1 MTKLDQ
7 PVGDV
12 GGVEA
17 EVFGVEALAAA
28 PVADGGGAEDAAA
41 ADGFEKRQVVL
52 LLGHVVGW
60 LVCCFGW
67 GRENETPARS

>member
-1 MTKLDQ
+1 
-7 PVGDV
+7 
-12 GGVEA
+12 
-17 EVFGVEALAAA
+17 
-28 PVADGGGAEDAAA
+28 
-41 ADGFEKRQVVL
+41 L